1 MVELYMS
8 EILSRAAGERTFIM
22 MLQEKD
28 GMRKL
33 PVLIGPFEAQS
44 IAFAK
49 RNIHFSRP
57 ATHDLFKNFAEA
69 CGATLLNA
77 TIYKIV
83 EGTFF
88 SHLVFKE
95 GEREIKM
102 DARTSDAVAVAM
114 RFGAPIYIDD
124 ELLNVLCVKEEWEN
138 AISIPITLAGSDTLR
153 EVMQRA
159 IKDENYEL
167 AMKLKEELD
176 ARAKGGEAENVSPD
190 GMNN

>member
-1 MVELYMS
+1 MVELYVS
-8 EILSRAAGERTFIM
+8 EILSRASGERAFIM
-22 MLQEKD
+22 LLQEKE
-28 GMRKL
+28 GLRKL
-33 PVLIGPFEAQS
+33 PVLIGPSEAQS

-49 RNIHFSRP
+49 RNVHFSRP
-57 ATHDLFKNFAEA
+57 VTHDLFISFAEA

-77 TIYKIV
+77 TIYKIS
-83 EGTFF
+83 EGTFY
-88 SHLVFKE
+88 SHLVF
-95 GEREIKM
+95 R
-102 DARTSDAVAVAM
+102 ADAVAVAM
-114 RFGAPIYIDD
+114 RSGAPIFIED

-138 AISIPITLAGSDTLR
+138 AISIPITLAGTDTLR

-176 ARAKGGEAENVSPD
+176 ARAKGDDDRNVSPE